1 MFKVV
6 VGFERRLHLKASVLL
21 NLDRGDAVAPKRPN
35 VAFVVVPPDEVP
47 PVAVFLEEVGVQ
59 VVVRDRVGRVL
70 EFGVA
75 QLHRVPRTDGLQQ
88 RSKVLRPTRVRGA
101 FKLDELVHP
110 VGFEVGRNGKA
121 VRNFAQ
127 RLVELLKNG
136 KVPELNQR
144 VGREANGVEVV
155 VVELHVVDA
164 VALFRVVVSTLV
176 PVVFNGGVVAQ
187 IRLVPHRPQVL
198 LDGGNADVLPV
209 ASVQRVFASLA
220 QVFLR
225 REGLAGVGQAPIDDA
240 VAKQGVFVGRHRS
253 GKELGGRR

>member
-1 MFKVV
+1 MVQGLRRQIFSEQRVAFKHHRFRFAVAEHGDAKGMFKVV
-6 VGFERRLHLKASVLL
+6 VGFEGRLHLKASVLL
-21 NLDRGDAVAPKRPN
+21 NLDRDYAVAPKRPN
-35 VAFVVVPPDEVP
+35 VAFVVVPPDEIP
-47 PVAVFLEEVGVQ
+47 PVAVFLEEVGVK
-59 VVVRDRVGRVL
+59 VVVRDRVVGVL

-88 RSKVLRPTRVRGA
+88 GSKVLRATRVRGA

-155 VVELHVVDA
+155 VVEQGL
-164 VALFRVVVSTLV
+164 R
-176 PVVFNGGVVAQ
+176 G
-187 IRLVPHRPQVL
+187 RLL
-198 LDGGNADVLPV
+198 
-209 ASVQRVFASLA
+209 QRS
-220 QVFLR
+220 R
-225 REGLAGVGQAPIDDA
+225 SRW
-240 VAKQGVFVGRHRS
+240 FVGSTAMRS
-253 GKELGGRR
+253 APERRVRGGCRGSVGGRNPRRTFFFVFTATR